1 MSTFALTEPWWH
13 YAARGVMTYAG
24 LLLFMR
30 LNGKRAFGEMSAF
43 DVIVLVLVGGA
54 LRSAI
59 VGDDKS
65 ITAPFIGVAFILL
78 TDRCLAWCCARSS
91 RFNRWV
97 EGMPTTLVVNGQR
110 DPSALRKENLPE
122 AVFERVLHQHGWQD
136 ERHVTIGRL
145 EPNGKIT
152 FVQAAKPAKDS

>member
-1 MSTFALTEPWWH
+1 MATFALTEPWWH

-30 LNGKRAFGEMSAF
+30 LNGKRAFGEMSPF

-78 TDRCLAWCCARSS
+78 TDRCLAWCCARWP
-91 RFNRWV
+91 RLNRLV
-97 EGMPTTLVVNGQR
+97 EGMPTILVVNGQR
-110 DPSALRKENLPE
+110 DPDALRKEDLPE
-122 AVFERVLHQHGWQD
+122 AVFERALHQRGWHD
-136 ERHVTIGRL
+136 EKQVAVGRL

-152 FVQAAKPAKDS
+152 FVQATQPGKKS

>member
-1 MSTFALTEPWWH
+1 MSTLALTEPWWH
-13 YAARGVMTYAG
+13 YAVRGVFTYSG

-30 LNGKRAFGEMSAF
+30 FNGKRAFGEMSAF

-65 ITAPFIGVAFILL
+65 VTAPFIGVAFILL
-78 TDRCLAWCCARSS
+78 TDRCLAWCCARSAKL
-91 RFNRWV
+91 NRWV
-97 EGMPTTLVVNGQR
+97 EGMPTILVTAGKR
-110 DPSALRKENLPE
+110 HHDALRQENVPE
-122 AVFERVLHQHGWQD
+122 AAFERALHQHGWED
-136 ERHVTIGRL
+136 EKDVAIGRL

-152 FVQAAKPAKDS
+152 FVRSPSRPRS